1 MQQEINKNI
10 HTISQPKYL
19 NVLGVIL
26 FLTIAVIGYLV
37 ADGFSKEVND
47 KKIQADMKNNEIE
60 IRLSNIEK
68 FKDLKKNVSDFP
80 DKVDILDNIKNEQQ
94 SLEQLIS
101 QVEKIADVAGLKMP
115 SITPDSKV
123 QTSLQATLSLSG
135 DYSSIKKFLNGIE
148 NNQLILNVS
157 DMFISGEEPN
167 LAVFLTLKAGI

>member
-1 MQQEINKNI
+1 MQQEMNKNI
-10 HTISQPKYL
+10 KAISQPKYL

-26 FLTIAVIGYLV
+26 FLTIAITGYLI
-37 ADGFSKEVND
+37 ADGLSKEADD
-47 KKIQADMKNNEIE
+47 KRNQADIKKSEIE
-60 IRLSNIEK
+60 VRLSNIEK

-115 SITPDSKV
+115 SITPESTV
-123 QTSLQATLSLSG
+123 QTSLQASLNLSG
-135 DYSSIKKFLNGIE
+135 DYASIKKFLNGIE

-157 DMFISGEEPN
+157 DMSISGEEPS
-167 LAVFLTLKAGI
+167 LVVLLTLKAGI